1 MSGRNVK
8 ERVRELLAD
17 WLPSR
22 GYELWNV
29 EFVRSGAD
37 RNLNVYVDK
46 ASGMSA
52 DDCEVVSRYLS
63 EKLDEE
69 ELIDGNYYLVVS
81 SPGMDRTLLT
91 DGHFTRYK
99 GSAVDITLYKGVDGR
114 KAYGGILGE
123 RTADTRD
130 IVSEDDGREV
140 ALPRELVSKV
150 RLQVRF

>member
-1 MSGRNVK
+1 MSARNVK

-17 WLPSR
+17 WLPAR

-29 EFVRSGAD
+29 EFVKSGAS

-46 ASGMSA
+46 PSGMSA

-63 EKLDEE
+63 GKLDEE
-69 ELIDGNYYLVVS
+69 DLITGNYYLIVS

-91 DGHFTRYK
+91 DEHFTRYK
-99 GSAVDITLYKGVDGR
+99 GEPVDITLYKGVDGR

-123 RTADTRD
+123 RTADTLY
-130 IVSEDDGREV
+130 IALEDDGREV
-140 ALPRELVSKV
+140 ALPTELVSKV